1 MLACHQTLRHHT
13 TNLFSGQGIVKSSR
27 VGRPRA
33 ALKPATSKI
42 TVRMRRLLDT
52 AHDGNVHEASKASGI
67 PYATL
72 RDLYTGRSTNPS
84 LKTLEAISAAYGFGP
99 AWFTHE
105 NQPEEVPAGG
115 WISFVSPFVGAKSRF
130 PTREIVIPFASWPL
144 PAIYQRLC
152 SKLEAMPV
160 DKSRP
165 IIGDEIRDA
174 EISRLVTEF
183 LLAPLLA
190 SEALTQRE
198 IILHSGSELGPDHSR
213 EERWIRQ
220 LRRLGI
226 VWEEALTVGF
236 LAPDSGTS
244 PG

>member
-1 MLACHQTLRHHT
+1 MK
-13 TNLFSGQGIVKSSR
+13 GSR
-27 VGRPRA
+27 IGRPRA

-42 TVRMRRLLDT
+42 TVRIRRLLDT

-84 LKTLEAISAAYGFGP
+84 LRTLEAISHAYGFGP

-105 NQPEEVPAGG
+105 NQPEEVPLGG
-115 WISFVSPFVGAKSRF
+115 WVSFVSPFVGAKSRF

-144 PAIYQRLC
+144 PAIYRQLC
-152 SKLEAMPV
+152 SRLEAMPV

-165 IIGDEIRDA
+165 IIGEETRDA

-198 IILHSGSELGPDHSR
+198 LIHHTGSVLGPDNSR
-213 EERWIRQ
+213 QERWIRQ
-220 LRRLGI
+220 LRHIGI
-226 VWEEALTVGF
+226 VWEEALPEEF
-236 LAPDSGTS
+236 LSRDSGTAS
-244 PG
+244 D